1 MILRAGITRLE
12 TKPLGI
18 GPDEYFERWAKKCNE
33 YGIPFWAYYYSQGKT
48 AEKAREEAEYLY
60 NIASPFNPVGYVL
73 DCEEKNIK
81 VAAFFARLYELGAK
95 KTMLYIGHNW
105 YPVYDLAVDEDGFVQ
120 CCDAVW
126 IPRYGKNDG
135 TAKDKYLP
143 KYPCDLWQYSS
154 VFRFRGIPDKTL
166 DVNKITGQRRT
177 MAWFRGEH

>member
-1 MILRAGITRLE
+1 MNNKSHVRLDWVSIRDNVGFLILRAGITRLE

-81 VAAFFARLYELGAK
+81 VEAFFDRLYELGAK

-105 YPVYDLAVDEDGFVQ
+105 YKVYDLPVDEQGFIR
-120 CCDAVW
+120 CCDAVC
-126 IPRYGKNDG
+126 IARYGKNDG
-135 TAKDKYLP
+135 TAKDKYMP
-143 KYPCDLWQYSS
+143 IYDCDLCMELSRI
-154 VFRFRGIPDKTL
+154 V
-166 DVNKITGQRRT
+166 
-177 MAWFRGEH
+177 